1 MDPESIEPELS
12 APPSKGR
19 RGIVVAL
26 AVGLPVLV
34 AGALLAVLLLSG
46 AFAEPEPPA
55 LTATQSDRI
64 GQEIDERAELLTE
77 LDSLRADYQERVARW
92 DHAES
97 SAQVHRTLTTQPV
110 PSVANPGGTSM
121 PGDDPDGRQFLDSI
135 GATDV
140 TVFFEAGAENCGFY
154 GAGGYGQVW
163 SGGCVRGEYPNT
175 LFMAWDPGA
184 EPVVWPIFVHE
195 AMHWYQD
202 ETYIEVVFVAEFA
215 GVDPALWEPQWEAD
229 ASCRAIAAYGLS
241 IEDYADSSS
250 PCTVEGWYEGWILTH
265 MEALGATMGPPDPT
279 TFELTESSRP

>member
-1 MDPESIEPELS
+1 MDPESIAVEPS
-12 APPSKGR
+12 TPRPRRR
-19 RGIVVAL
+19 RGTVVAL

-34 AGALLAVLLLSG
+34 AGAVVAFLLVSG
-46 AFAEPEPPA
+46 VFAEPEPPA

-92 DHAES
+92 DRAES
-97 SAQVHRTLTTQPV
+97 SAQTHRTSTTQPI
-110 PSVANPGGTSM
+110 PSVANPGGTAM

-140 TVFFEAGAENCGFY
+140 TVFFESGAENCGFY

-184 EPVVWPIFVHE
+184 ESIVWSIFVHE
-195 AMHWYQD
+195 AMHWYQN
-202 ETYIEVVFVAEFA
+202 ETYIEVVFVADLA
-215 GVDPALWEPQWEAD
+215 GVDPAQWQTQWEVD

-241 IEDYADSSS
+241 IEDYADSTS

-265 MEALGATMGPPDPT
+265 MEALGATMGPPDPS